1 MRINSKFLLLL
12 VLLFL
17 LYLLFF
23 SSSYEDQAINYKGL
37 VPEMKIKEFLKA
49 NFFVGQWNKIQEVFL
64 VCDTG
69 K

>member
-23 SSSYEDQAINYKGL
+23 SSSYEDTTINYKGMVTEL
-37 VPEMKIKEFLKA
+37 KIKEFLKA
-49 NFFVGQWNKIQEVFL
+49 NFFTGQWNRINEVAHL
-64 VCDTG
+64 
-69 K
+69 